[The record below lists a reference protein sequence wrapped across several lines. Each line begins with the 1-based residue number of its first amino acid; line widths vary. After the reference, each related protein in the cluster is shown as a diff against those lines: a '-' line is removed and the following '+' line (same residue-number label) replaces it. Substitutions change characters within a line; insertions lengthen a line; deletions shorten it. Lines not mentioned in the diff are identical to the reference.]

1 MFLDLDFLSDCMAV
15 SNCYVLSRSMNL
27 SQEIRND
34 LDLYFKCSLII
45 LFVSVLPKINC
56 YLFLLV
62 RLIVTKMGIIK
73 KEENQETLNV
83 IE

>member
-1 MFLDLDFLSDCMAV
+1 
-15 SNCYVLSRSMNL
+15 
-27 SQEIRND
+27 
-34 LDLYFKCSLII
+34 
-45 LFVSVLPKINC
+45 
-56 YLFLLV
+56 V